1 MKQKRSPDAPLTAAD
16 VRFLHLLHRLIVELG
31 RGPTVTEFEE
41 HWSGS
46 RSGIIERAHA
56 LRSQGMLTWP
66 TSRPGKAHSWAKI
79 KLTDAFFKKY
89 GRDEDE

>member
-1 MKQKRSPDAPLTAAD
+1 MKQKRSPNAPLTAVD
-16 VRFLHLLHRLIVELG
+16 VRFLRLMQRLIEQLG

-66 TSRPGKAHSWAKI
+66 TPRVGRAHSWEKI
-79 KLTDAFFKKY
+79 KVTDAFFAKH
-89 GRDEDE
+89 GRDADD